1 MADENQDISSTPV
14 QPLVQVSAD
23 PEPLPMII
31 EKAGPIQPPVEIK
44 ETSQEAIQIQG
55 APQKDIQVQS
65 DFSKRSDFH
74 HHHKAPE
81 SNAIFQIEVD
91 KIKPNPYQPRKNF
104 DEESLKELAASIREF
119 GIIQPI
125 VVSKIE
131 KETENGTAVEYQLIA
146 GERRLMAAKMAGLER
161 APAII
166 RRVSRG
172 QEQMELAIVENIQR
186 ANLNPIETARAYARL
201 SDEFRLTQR
210 EIAVRVGKSR
220 ETIANSLR
228 LLNLPTDIQ
237 NAVAENKIGESQ
249 ARLLLMIDDPVQQT
263 IFFGE
268 LLNKNLSVRE
278 LRNRIKKTDRQQASD
293 NQSQKSIDPE
303 MRDLEERLRDL
314 FGAPVKIE
322 KEGDEGKIIISFYS
336 PEEIE
341 GILKKIKIG

>member
-1 MADENQDISSTPV
+1 MEDGNQDISSQNSSV
-14 QPLVQVSAD
+14 QPDDSSVQTPLIQVSTD
-23 PEPLPMII
+23 QEPLPMII
-31 EKAGPIQPPVEIK
+31 EETKPVQPSIEIK
-44 ETSQEAIQIQG
+44 ETPQQAIQ
-55 APQKDIQVQS
+55 PEKP
-65 DFSKRSDFH
+65 RSDFYH
-74 HHHKAPE
+74 RHKAFE
-81 SNAIFQIEVD
+81 SNAVFQIETD

-146 GERRLMAAKMAGLER
+146 GERRLLAAKMAGLER
-161 APAII
+161 IPAII
-166 RRVSRG
+166 RRVSHG

-220 ETIANSLR
+220 ETIANVLR
-228 LLNLPTDIQ
+228 LLNLPTEIQ
-237 NAVAENKIGESQ
+237 NAVAENKINESQ
-249 ARLLLMIDDPVQQT
+249 ARLLLMIDDANQQK
-263 IFFGE
+263 IFFGD

-278 LRNRIKKTDRQQASD
+278 LRGKIRKI
-293 NQSQKSIDPE
+293 NQRPETGDERPKIIDPE
-303 MRDLEERLRDL
+303 IHDLEERLKDL

-322 KEGDEGKIIISFYS
+322 KSGDEGKIIISFYS
-336 PEEIE
+336 PEEIK
-341 GILKKIKIG
+341 GIIEKIKFN